1 MINHFETSCVCHVS
15 VWRLFCD
22 PYLTTHQSNYRCP
35 IHKSNRITH
44 PHTFWVLQ
52 EIEQLVRSGEIPSIQ
67 PRDVKPLL
75 TVDDGPSHKLLDV
88 RPVWEHE
95 KASVAGSVHV
105 PLFIEDAKTDPTTL
119 LKKWIQMGYGGMW
132 LGQRLTMLNQDFV
145 TQVEQAVPSKN
156 QKIVIACGEG
166 LRYVTFS
173 LFSIFSFL
181 SQFRKT
187 KLH

>member
-1 MINHFETSCVCHVS
+1 MINLFETSS
-15 VWRLFCD
+15 VFMVFD

-35 IHKSNRITH
+35 IKKSNRITH
-44 PHTFWVLQ
+44 PHTLWVLQ
-52 EIEQLVRSGEIPSIQ
+52 EIEQMVRSGEIPSIQ

-75 TVDDGPSHKLLDV
+75 TVEGPSHKLLDV

-95 KASVAGSVHV
+95 KASVAGSLHV

-145 TQVEQAVPSKN
+145 TQVEQVVPSKN

-166 LRYVTFS
+166 LRCGTFS
-173 LFSIFSFL
+173 LVFNLLIFIPISEI
-181 SQFRKT
+181 
-187 KLH
+187 KLHPL

>member
-1 MINHFETSCVCHVS
+1 M
-15 VWRLFCD
+15 
-22 PYLTTHQSNYRCP
+22 
-35 IHKSNRITH
+35 
-44 PHTFWVLQ
+44 
-52 EIEQLVRSGEIPSIQ
+52 VRSGEIPSIQ

-75 TVDDGPSHKLLDV
+75 AVEVPSHKLLDV

-95 KASVAGSVHV
+95 KASVAGSLHV

-173 LFSIFSFL
+173 LVFNLLIFIPISGIN
-181 SQFRKT
+181 
-187 KLH
+187 LH

>member
-1 MINHFETSCVCHVS
+1 M
-15 VWRLFCD
+15 
-22 PYLTTHQSNYRCP
+22 
-35 IHKSNRITH
+35 
-44 PHTFWVLQ
+44 
-52 EIEQLVRSGEIPSIQ
+52 VRSGEIPSIQ

-75 TVDDGPSHKLLDV
+75 AVEVPSHKLLDV

-95 KASVAGSVHV
+95 KASVAGSLHV

-173 LFSIFSFL
+173 LVFNLLIFIPIL
-181 SQFRKT
+181 GIN
-187 KLH
+187 LH

>member
-1 MINHFETSCVCHVS
+1 M
-15 VWRLFCD
+15 
-22 PYLTTHQSNYRCP
+22 
-35 IHKSNRITH
+35 
-44 PHTFWVLQ
+44 Q
-52 EIEQLVRSGEIPSIQ
+52 EIEQMVRSGEIPSIQ

-95 KASVAGSVHV
+95 KASVAGSLHV
-105 PLFIEDAKTDPTTL
+105 PLFVEDAKTDPTTL

-145 TQVEQAVPSKN
+145 TQVEQAVPSKK

-166 LRYVTFS
+166 LRY
-173 LFSIFSFL
+173 
-181 SQFRKT
+181 
-187 KLH
+187 HM

>member
-1 MINHFETSCVCHVS
+1 M
-15 VWRLFCD
+15 
-22 PYLTTHQSNYRCP
+22 
-35 IHKSNRITH
+35 
-44 PHTFWVLQ
+44 
-52 EIEQLVRSGEIPSIQ
+52 VRSGEIPSIQ

-75 TVDDGPSHKLLDV
+75 AVEVPSHKLLDV

-95 KASVAGSVHV
+95 KASVAGSLHV

-173 LFSIFSFL
+173 LVFNLLIFIPIS
-181 SQFRKT
+181 
-187 KLH
+187 